1 MVGQFPMENTM
12 QTYSKKWSRN
22 SALMALLGALFLAG
36 LGPAQAQQKALPAL
50 DQKLDPL
57 RARFNQDVGKVRL
70 IVIVDPTCPPCRWG
84 ASEIE
89 KQVLETIPSNQLAV
103 YVVWI
108 PVLNFQD
115 EATLQRNGLK
125 ESTRVSDPR
134 AIHYVDPNGFSG
146 KQYSPILNIPY
157 HGPAWDV
164 YLAFSADVRW
174 EDRAPTPTGWM
185 HQGGDGMDRAR
196 RLDGRKFAD
205 EIQKL
210 LAAADSKTAKR

>member
-1 MVGQFPMENTM
+1 MHNH
-12 QTYSKKWSRN
+12 KRKLSRTTALLTLF
-22 SALMALLGALFLAG
+22 SALFVLTLA
-36 LGPAQAQQKALPAL
+36 PARAQQQTFPAL

-57 RARFNQDVGKVRL
+57 RTRFNQDIGKVRL

-84 ASEIE
+84 ASEIQ
-89 KQVLETIPSNQLAV
+89 KQVLETIPSKQLAV

-125 ESTRVSDPR
+125 ESSRVPDSR
-134 AIHYVDPNGFSG
+134 ATHYIDPNGFAG

-164 YLAFSADVRW
+164 YLAFGPEVRW
-174 EDRAPTPTGWM
+174 EDRAPAPTEWM
-185 HQGGDGMDRAR
+185 AQGDDRAR
-196 RLDGRKFAD
+196 FLDGRKLAG
-205 EIQKL
+205 EIQQL
-210 LAAADSKTAKR
+210 LATATGKATGR

>member
-1 MVGQFPMENTM
+1 MQNFLRKKSHNT
-12 QTYSKKWSRN
+12 
-22 SALMALLGALFLAG
+22 ALLTIIGALVLLTLA
-36 LGPAQAQQKALPAL
+36 PVRAQPQTLPAL
-50 DQKLDPL
+50 DQRLDPL
-57 RARFNQDVGKVRL
+57 RARFNQDIGKVRL
-70 IVIVDPTCPPCRWG
+70 IVLVDPTCPPCRWG

-89 KQVLETIPSNQLAV
+89 KQVLETISSNRLAV

-164 YLAFSADVRW
+164 YLAFSADIRW

>member
-1 MVGQFPMENTM
+1 M
-12 QTYSKKWSRN
+12 QSVLRKKSRKT
-22 SALMALLGALFLAG
+22 ALLTLFSVLLLLTLA
-36 LGPAQAQQKALPAL
+36 PVRAQQQTLPGL
-50 DQKLDPL
+50 DQRLEPL
-57 RARFNQDVGKVRL
+57 RARFNQDIGKVRL
-70 IVIVDPTCPPCRWG
+70 IVLVDPTCPPCRWG

-89 KQVLETIPSNQLAV
+89 KQVLETIPSKQLAV
-103 YVVWI
+103 YVVWL

-115 EATLQRNGLK
+115 EATLQRNGQK
-125 ESTRVSDPR
+125 ESSRVSDSR
-134 AIHYVDPNGFSG
+134 AIHYVDPNGFAG
-146 KQYSPILNIPY
+146 KLYSPILNIPY

-196 RLDGRKFAD
+196 RLDGSKFAD

-210 LAAADSKTAKR
+210 LTAAGNKAAGR